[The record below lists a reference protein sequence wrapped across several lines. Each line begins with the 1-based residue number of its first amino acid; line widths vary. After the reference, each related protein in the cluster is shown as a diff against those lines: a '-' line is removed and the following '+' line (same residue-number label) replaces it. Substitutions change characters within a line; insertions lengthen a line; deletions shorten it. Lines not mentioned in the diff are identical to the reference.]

1 MAFKSVATANIGTG
15 ATIVS
20 DTVSSSTTHTVIGFS
35 VSNIVANAIT
45 ITASLSKNGGD
56 TAYLV
61 KSATVASGGT
71 IVIVGGD
78 QKVVLEEGDTM
89 KVLTDTATSA
99 DAIVSYLSSST

>member
-45 ITASLSKNGGD
+45 VTASLSKNGGN

>member
-45 ITASLSKNGGD
+45 ITASLSKNGGN

>member
-45 ITASLSKNGGD
+45 VTASLTKSGGN
-56 TAYLV
+56 TAYMV
-61 KSATVASGGT
+61 KGATVSSGGT

>member
-45 ITASLSKNGGD
+45 VTASLTKSGGN
-56 TAYLV
+56 TAYMV
-61 KSATVASGGT
+61 KGATVSSGGT

-89 KVLTDTATSA
+89 NVLTDTATSA

>member
-45 ITASLSKNGGD
+45 VTASLSKNGGN

-61 KSATVASGGT
+61 KNATVASGGT

>member
-1 MAFKSVATANIGTG
+1 MAFKSVVTGNIGTSL
-15 ATIVS
+15 AQVS
-20 DTVSSSTTHTVIGFS
+20 DTVSSSTTHTIIGFS

-45 ITASLSKNGGD
+45 ITASLSKNGGN